1 MFSFKFNGKVLDLSK
16 PKVMGILNAT
26 PDSFYDGGRY
36 SGLAQVESRV
46 EEMIYQGVD
55 IIDIGGMSSRPGAK
69 IISVEEENDRVLP
82 VLKIIR
88 KKHSDIFVSI
98 DTFRAE
104 VAKNCIEEGADI
116 INDISAAELDENITE
131 VVAHYDVPY
140 VFMHMKGIPEN
151 MQNNPQYD
159 NVTSEVLKYMF
170 NRVRFLRSKGVNKLI
185 ADPGFG
191 FGKTLSD
198 NYELLKNMGVFKIL
212 EIPILVGLSRKSML
226 YKLLDTNPEN
236 SLNATTAMNAIAINN
251 GANIIR
257 VHDVKEGVEVVKLMN
272 MLKS

>member
-69 IISVEEENDRVLP
+69 IISVQEENDRVLP

-170 NRVRFLRSKGVNKLI
+170 NRVRFLKSKGVNKLI

-191 FGKTLSD
+191 FGKTLND
-198 NYELLKNMGVFKIL
+198 NYELMKNLGVFKIL
-212 EIPILVGLSRKSML
+212 EIPILVGISRKSML
-226 YKLLDTNPEN
+226 YKLLGTNPEN